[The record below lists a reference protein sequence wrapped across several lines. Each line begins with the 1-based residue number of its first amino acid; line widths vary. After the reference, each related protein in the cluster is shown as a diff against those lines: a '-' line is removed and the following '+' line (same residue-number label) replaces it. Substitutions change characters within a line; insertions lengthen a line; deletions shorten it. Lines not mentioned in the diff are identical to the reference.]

1 MNNPNQQQ
9 QTQLLDIYGNPVLM
23 DQNGNVLYD
32 AQGNPLLDSVALNN
46 LNNNETNNIA
56 PPPDDPIDIPLDGG
70 VVVLL
75 TIATGMGYKNR
86 RLKV

>member
-32 AQGNPLLDSVALNN
+32 AQGNPLVDSVALNN
-46 LNNNETNNIA
+46 MGQVESGGIL

-86 RLKV
+86 KKV